1 MSYFKAKMHQIRFP
15 PDPVLGVHKLDLKG
29 PTSKGRGGSTG
40 VRRRWKGFFFIFK
53 HLWAL
58 KRSWKI
64 SRGGAEK
71 SWIFLSVKEWEPWV
85 NNLVLILQLL
95 DASVLSCVSAA
106 VEQKCLTTVPLLMT
120 QSVLLIL
127 VSLLRVSLFDSW
139 AAIITR
145 RDCKIQYR

>member
-1 MSYFKAKMHQIRFP
+1 MSYFNAKMHQIRFP

-40 VRRRWKGFFFIFK
+40 VRRKGKGFFFIFK

-95 DASVLSCVSAA
+95 DASVLLCFSCSRTEVLENCTAVNDTVCAA
-106 VEQKCLTTVPLLMT
+106 DPREFVTCVFIWLLG
-120 QSVLLIL
+120 SSNHAERL
-127 VSLLRVSLFDSW
+127 
-139 AAIITR
+139 
-145 RDCKIQYR
+145 